1 MKHKFLLRV
10 LGVFSTLALLIAALP
25 LAPVSAAASI
35 ILSPNSGPAGSTV
48 TISGT
53 STASPDGTQIQIY
66 LNTIAVGTAYVTSH
80 NIAGSFTVPSNLT
93 RGTYQVSFVF
103 LGNADTAA
111 SQTFTITPSITM
123 ASATGYVGDSVA
135 VTGSGFTPS
144 TTVNFYLSGSTTP
157 FATTSSSSTGTISTT
172 ITIPAA
178 KKGTLSITANDGGTP
193 GTAPVNFI
201 INPKI
206 TLSSSSPGVGD
217 SITITGTGFYDG
229 AVQIAIDSGAAV
241 NAGVSVGSNGS
252 FTATYEIP
260 ALTRGSHTL
269 KVNDAW
275 NNNAQVTFDIAQK
288 ITLTPNTGNVGTS
301 VTVRGSG
308 FNTTGTITLTYFGQS
323 VTVTLSNGTFTTTFV
338 IPGVQAGA
346 YTISATDGSVT
357 STATLTVTTNITM
370 SPTNNASTPG
380 NVGQEITIN
389 GSGLKANDTVLVTFD
404 SAQVTITPSPIVDS
418 NGDFSL
424 KFNVPAT
431 TAGPHTI
438 TVISGTTSKTFTFFV
453 EGTAPATP
461 APLTPE
467 MGLKAKQPVVFDWD
481 DVTDPSGVTY
491 VLEIAADQNFTNILY
506 QIKDLTESGYTMT
519 DAQKLESVSSDSPY
533 WWRVKAVDGAGN
545 ASAYT
550 GAGSFTVGFSLD
562 LPTWATYVLIGIG
575 GLLLLAL
582 GFWLGRR
589 NADY

>member
-461 APLTPE
+461 APLPPKW
-467 MGLKAKQPVVFDWD
+467 GLRLSNRW
-481 DVTDPSGVTY
+481 S
-491 VLEIAADQNFTNILY
+491 
-506 QIKDLTESGYTMT
+506 LTGMT
-519 DAQKLESVSSDSPY
+519 
-533 WWRVKAVDGAGN
+533 
-545 ASAYT
+545 
-550 GAGSFTVGFSLD
+550 
-562 LPTWATYVLIGIG
+562 
-575 GLLLLAL
+575 
-582 GFWLGRR
+582 
-589 NADY
+589 

>member
-10 LGVFSTLALLIAALP
+10 LGVFSTLALLIVALP
-25 LAPVSAAASI
+25 LSPVSAAASI
-35 ILSPNSGPAGSTV
+35 TLYPNSGPAGSLVNFSIAT
-48 TISGT
+48 TATNGT
-53 STASPDGTQIQIY
+53 TAWILFGGTQI
-66 LNTIAVGTAYVTSH
+66 TTATVSGGS
-80 NIAGSFTVPSNLT
+80 ASGSFTVPTTVT
-93 RGTYQVSFVF
+93 RGAYTVST
-103 LGNADTAA
+103 LGLESVA
-111 SQTFTITPSITM
+111 SATFTVTPSITL

-135 VTGSGFTPS
+135 VTGSGFAPS
-144 TTVNFYLSGSTTP
+144 TTVNFYLSGSTTA
-157 FATTSSSSTGTISTT
+157 FAHLNSSSTGTVSGT
-172 ITIPAA
+172 ITIPPA
-178 KKGTLSITANDGGTP
+178 KQGVLSITANDSGTP
-193 GTAPVNFI
+193 GTAPVNFT

-206 TLSSSSPGVGD
+206 TLSTDNPGVGD
-217 SITITGTGFYDG
+217 SITVTGSGFYEG
-229 AVQIAIDSGAAV
+229 IIQISVDSGTAA

-252 FTATYEIP
+252 FSTTFTIP
-260 ALTRGSHTL
+260 ALTRGIHTL
-269 KVNDAW
+269 TANDAW
-275 NNNAQVTFDIAQK
+275 NKSAQATFDIAQK
-288 ITLTPNTGNVGTS
+288 ISVTPTSGTVGTS
-301 VTVRGSG
+301 ITVKGSG
-308 FNTTGTITLTYFGQS
+308 FNTTGSVTLTYFGQS
-323 VTVTLSNGTFTTTFV
+323 VTVALTSGTFTTTFV
-338 IPGVQAGA
+338 IPGVQAGV
-346 YTISATDGSVT
+346 YTLSATDGSVIAT
-357 STATLTVTTNITM
+357 TTLTVTTNITM

-380 NVGQEITIN
+380 SVGQEITLT

-404 SAQVTITPSPIVDS
+404 SAQLTITPSPIVDS
-418 NGDFSL
+418 NGGFSL
-424 KFNVPAT
+424 IFKIPAT

-467 MGLKAKQPVVFDWD
+467 MGLKAKQPVVFDWE

-491 VLEIAADQNFTNILY
+491 VLEIATDENFATILY
-506 QIKDLTESGYTMT
+506 QIKDLTDSTYTMT
-519 DAQKLESVSSDSPY
+519 EAQKLESVSSDSPY

-562 LPTWATYVLIGIG
+562 LPAWATYVLIGIG